1 MLKKL
6 IFNNSLHIIII
17 IFFSFFI
24 NYHYGNIGVYP
35 LDTFAF
41 LDTSYNILIGNEPFR
56 DFWVTTGPFVD
67 YLQAIFFK
75 LFGIKWLSFVIHA
88 SFVNTVVSISF
99 YLLLRHLNLDRFE
112 SLFYTMMFSL
122 LCYTISGTPFAYLHS
137 YTLSLISII
146 FLIYFLNTNSNVV
159 LFFLPI
165 LMLLSFISMQNPS
178 TFINLIILF
187 FLAFYFF
194 ENKNKNFLYFIT
206 GSVFSIS
213 MLIFFVVWRDL
224 PVTSIINQYFLFP
237 ISMGENRLTGNELSH
252 ISLLDNLT
260 IRGFLGHFKF
270 LHLTLLSIICV
281 ATFLYLKKTIKKN
294 EFYIYLLIGISG
306 YLLILNQLITSNQTY
321 IFSYIPFAAA
331 FLHILYLKI
340 ISKKKLLIFFLPI
353 VLVISAKYHFEY
365 NQKRKFHDLQ
375 NVNLK
380 EYVPASKIDKK
391 FQGLKWISTNFPLN
405 PDEEIKLIK
414 DIASI
419 IKNDKKNKMIIT
431 EYQFFTFLLEE
442 NLNILNRWYTHD
454 NNSYP
459 LKNHKLFETYKI
471 FFNKKLNDKKIEIV
485 YTIGHPNFEDFL
497 IYNENLCFDKKIVNK
512 ISSAYQLKKCN

>member
-159 LFFLPI
+159 LFFTNIDVTIIYFNAKPI
-165 LMLLSFISMQNPS
+165 NI
-178 TFINLIILF
+178 INLIILF
-187 FLAFYFF
+187 F
-194 ENKNKNFLYFIT
+194 
-206 GSVFSIS
+206 
-213 MLIFFVVWRDL
+213 
-224 PVTSIINQYFLFP
+224 
-237 ISMGENRLTGNELSH
+237 
-252 ISLLDNLT
+252 
-260 IRGFLGHFKF
+260 
-270 LHLTLLSIICV
+270 
-281 ATFLYLKKTIKKN
+281 
-294 EFYIYLLIGISG
+294 
-306 YLLILNQLITSNQTY
+306 
-321 IFSYIPFAAA
+321 
-331 FLHILYLKI
+331 
-340 ISKKKLLIFFLPI
+340 
-353 VLVISAKYHFEY
+353 
-365 NQKRKFHDLQ
+365 
-375 NVNLK
+375 
-380 EYVPASKIDKK
+380 
-391 FQGLKWISTNFPLN
+391 
-405 PDEEIKLIK
+405 
-414 DIASI
+414 
-419 IKNDKKNKMIIT
+419 
-431 EYQFFTFLLEE
+431 
-442 NLNILNRWYTHD
+442 
-454 NNSYP
+454 
-459 LKNHKLFETYKI
+459 
-471 FFNKKLNDKKIEIV
+471 
-485 YTIGHPNFEDFL
+485 
-497 IYNENLCFDKKIVNK
+497 
-512 ISSAYQLKKCN
+512 

>member
-159 LFFLPI
+159 LFFLPT

-213 MLIFFVVWRDL
+213 MLIFFCCLER
-224 PVTSIINQYFLFP
+224 
-237 ISMGENRLTGNELSH
+237 
-252 ISLLDNLT
+252 
-260 IRGFLGHFKF
+260 
-270 LHLTLLSIICV
+270 
-281 ATFLYLKKTIKKN
+281 
-294 EFYIYLLIGISG
+294 
-306 YLLILNQLITSNQTY
+306 
-321 IFSYIPFAAA
+321 
-331 FLHILYLKI
+331 
-340 ISKKKLLIFFLPI
+340 
-353 VLVISAKYHFEY
+353 SA
-365 NQKRKFHDLQ
+365 
-375 NVNLK
+375 
-380 EYVPASKIDKK
+380 
-391 FQGLKWISTNFPLN
+391 
-405 PDEEIKLIK
+405 
-414 DIASI
+414 
-419 IKNDKKNKMIIT
+419 
-431 EYQFFTFLLEE
+431 
-442 NLNILNRWYTHD
+442 
-454 NNSYP
+454 
-459 LKNHKLFETYKI
+459 
-471 FFNKKLNDKKIEIV
+471 
-485 YTIGHPNFEDFL
+485 
-497 IYNENLCFDKKIVNK
+497 
-512 ISSAYQLKKCN
+512 CN